1 MYAGLGFDVV
11 NMTQYPEVVLAREL
25 GLCYVALALVTDWD
39 AGLEGD
45 PAAPS
50 VTIDEV
56 LAVFART
63 MDTVRVALRLL
74 VEATPAT
81 RSCVCGEAPRPISH

>member
-81 RSCVCGEAPRPISH
+81 RSCVCAEAPRPISH